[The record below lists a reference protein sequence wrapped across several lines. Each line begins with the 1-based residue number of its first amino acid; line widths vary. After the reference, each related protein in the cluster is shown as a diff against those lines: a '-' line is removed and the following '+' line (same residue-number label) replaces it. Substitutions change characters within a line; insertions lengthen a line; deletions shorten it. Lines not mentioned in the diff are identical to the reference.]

1 MRSASLETRHACAV
15 PRTVAPYKYRATG
28 DTVTK
33 WERDV
38 RGHLNKVGVGSAW
51 STIVTAQLATC
62 PLHLEGCCCRM
73 AEERKARHSESVVR
87 SLNIS
92 AKGWTLFFF
101 IIILINRIHFSSR
114 SKASTQARAAKS
126 WWIHGQTFK
135 SPFSWNFTKTLKG

>member
-62 PLHLEGCCCRM
+62 PLHLESCCCRM
-73 AEERKARHSESVVR
+73 AEERKARHPCLEGQMFGQTY
-87 SLNIS
+87 LQND
-92 AKGWTLFFF
+92 ALFFYY
-101 IIILINRIHFSSR
+101 HFNSSD
-114 SKASTQARAAKS
+114 S
-126 WWIHGQTFK
+126 F
-135 SPFSWNFTKTLKG
+135 

>member
-15 PRTVAPYKYRATG
+15 PRAVAPYKYRATG

-51 STIVTAQLATC
+51 STIVIAQLATC
-62 PLHLEGCCCRM
+62 TLHLECCCCRV

-87 SLNIS
+87 RANVSLNIS
-92 AKGWTLFFF
+92 AK
-101 IIILINRIHFSSR
+101 
-114 SKASTQARAAKS
+114 
-126 WWIHGQTFK
+126 
-135 SPFSWNFTKTLKG
+135 